1 MDENQVL
8 DDAPTPDIDQILTF
22 EPVIKAIDSASD
34 AELSALIAIK
44 DAVSDLGSVS
54 KGTANTV
61 QSASPEHLSDK
72 KEEDSDISIV
82 RVSRRKSN
90 DNGSLSGA
98 QREKGNGAPSKDSVI
113 GDSTPVKKEIALPS
127 VLPTKNIA
135 AANVKNGLKKENDSN
150 TIVLK
155 ESRKN
160 SQPQKTENRSEKRK
174 GIEQNS
180 TSILHSENKSK
191 ASASQNTA
199 TDASMAESQ
208 HSLNATQEA
217 LNRELQGFFRDSRGR
232 LRRSDGKYASKE
244 ERQKFTASEKANNQA
259 EERRRQSGGATDD
272 KASKGVLVR
281 IADML
286 RGKPALGATDNDAV
300 DAVGAAAGNSYW
312 KAATESYQTLKATKD
327 AITSRLGGDKPNT
340 TTEKGMKPSLSSRMF
355 GWMRPKSSATATS
368 PETTA
373 TNAPAAASR
382 IPTLQL
388 ANSLGVVTGVK
399 PLVPSPA
406 HKVGKKT
413 STAGSL
419 QAKDRA
425 TAKLTVKRTQEQT
438 QVIKDNHV
446 ETIDEIQKLADLMK
460 KGSGSKGLFGSIGAA
475 GESLGKLLA
484 SYLGLKALKK
494 LKDFRQKRKEKRQ
507 ARAEAKA
514 KKTKE
519 RKARKESGRK
529 RTHSARAANSD
540 RQDSGFDLSDLDV
553 GDRDKKEKS
562 PKTHKEGRHQ
572 HKGKKAYGR
581 RKGGRLAKLFGV
593 VEELEESSPASSSA
607 KSASKTVKKGTKELA
622 RSGTK
627 VAESAKG
634 VTSTVK
640 GATEVTGGVRGAAGK
655 ATSRGAMK
663 LAENAGS
670 GILRG
675 GLATAKVG
683 AKALRAL
690 GPVGAVVGAGLSFA
704 DEEGQREAFGL
715 KDGQKVGMQ
724 KKLAYTA
731 VDTLSGGG
739 LAFDAMNAAGSG
751 LKAMGFEKVGSALE
765 SVDTSTVSKALDSG
779 IDTLSDTLSGVFQNP
794 MGKLAQLAQW
804 ADSKITGKTIEGQYP
819 GDGSLKGIKA
829 RDNAD
834 KRLEQYDPVFEE
846 MGKKYNVDPTLMKA
860 VAKQE
865 SGGNPYATSGVG
877 AMGLMQMMPGT
888 AKDMGVANPYD
899 PAQSIEGGTKYM
911 AQLLKKFNGDT
922 SLALAAYNNGPGNV
936 NKALKATGGNSY
948 GDIAASMPAETR
960 NYVPSIEQ
968 QTAVYKADQKTAKA
982 EEASKNAEA
991 KLAQATKTSDVAE
1004 SPAGTSQNGKAT
1016 SPSQAATNSASLP
1029 ATAPPSAPA
1038 SAMAVAQSA
1047 QNHPTAAIPKVMPTT
1062 QDLSSNKATNLAKP
1076 QDEPV
1081 EVVAKTDP
1089 ALVRSMEKG
1098 FDKLAKSLG
1107 NAQAASTPAATSAP
1121 APRPKIPNGFD
1132 DPQMSGYVRDN
1143 Y

>member
-1 MDENQVL
+1 
-8 DDAPTPDIDQILTF
+8 
-22 EPVIKAIDSASD
+22 
-34 AELSALIAIK
+34 
-44 DAVSDLGSVS
+44 
-54 KGTANTV
+54 
-61 QSASPEHLSDK
+61 
-72 KEEDSDISIV
+72 
-82 RVSRRKSN
+82 
-90 DNGSLSGA
+90 
-98 QREKGNGAPSKDSVI
+98 
-113 GDSTPVKKEIALPS
+113 
-127 VLPTKNIA
+127 
-135 AANVKNGLKKENDSN
+135 
-150 TIVLK
+150 
-155 ESRKN
+155 
-160 SQPQKTENRSEKRK
+160 
-174 GIEQNS
+174 
-180 TSILHSENKSK
+180 
-191 ASASQNTA
+191 
-199 TDASMAESQ
+199 MAESQ